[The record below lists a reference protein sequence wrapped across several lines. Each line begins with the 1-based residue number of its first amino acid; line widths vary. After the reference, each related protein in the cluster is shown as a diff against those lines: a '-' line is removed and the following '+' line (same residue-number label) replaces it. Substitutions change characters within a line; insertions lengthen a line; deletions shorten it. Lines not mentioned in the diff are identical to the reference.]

1 MLILKWSL
9 AVFGYYRLP
18 ISLRHKIFMWSWVV
32 PRNLLSEEMRVQRR
46 RLRAFYPELSFR
58 PHVIKVRDWGQ
69 GYSLALTRRFDVPIG
84 EVTTGP
90 HPEIIASLRGGM
102 HEEDYFSQ
110 LVSERN
116 WHPDAAQ
123 ARRQKTRNLLT
134 QDPNELFSEVQIL
147 EDGRLFIHDGY
158 HRAAVRAE
166 KGLKTAHV
174 QITISLF
181 LT

>member
-1 MLILKWSL
+1 M
-9 AVFGYYRLP
+9 
-18 ISLRHKIFMWSWVV
+18 
-32 PRNLLSEEMRVQRR
+32 
-46 RLRAFYPELSFR
+46 
-58 PHVIKVRDWGQ
+58 GQ
-69 GYSLALTRRFDVPIG
+69 GYSLALTKRFDVPIG

-102 HEEDYFSQ
+102 HEEDYYSR
-110 LVSERN
+110 LVSEKN
-116 WHPDAAQ
+116 YHPEAAQ
-123 ARRQKTRNLLT
+123 ARRHKTRSLLT

-166 KGLKTAHV
+166 KGLMTARV